1 MTPKI
6 GWVVGAF
13 VGRTRELLS
22 LERQLGRVKTAGAD
36 APGKAVF
43 VRGRRRV
50 GKSRLIEEFCTQSGC
65 AYVFFAASKAGPNE
79 LGLFAEEI
87 AQSNLPGR
95 ALFAG
100 SNPSTWDAALRLL
113 AATLDPTAPTIV
125 VFDEFPYLV
134 DEDSGIEGTFQKH
147 WDQLLSKKPV
157 LLLLIG
163 SDLAMMEA
171 LNTHSRPLYQ
181 RGVDMIV
188 PPLSPVETA
197 AIVGSPTADDSFDA
211 YLLTGGLP
219 LICNDWPSGL
229 SMWDYLAA
237 VLDEPTSPFIVSA
250 ERVLAAEFPVDAQ
263 ARVVLGQIGAG
274 EVTFSKIAR
283 AAGGLQK
290 ASANRSLELL
300 LKKRIIAKDKPLST
314 TTSSDPRYRV
324 ADPYLR
330 FWLRFIG
337 PHMAEIERGRGD
349 RVLDRIRGDWMAWRG
364 RAIEPVIREALSR
377 LSPIPGLPAA
387 AEVGGFWTRSNNP
400 EIDIIGADKG
410 PVAGTIAYAGTIK
423 WRDNQPLTQ
432 GDMNQLAHDV
442 LAVSG
447 ANSDTPLL
455 AVSRSGVTA
464 NGVLALGPDDLIAA
478 W

>member
-1 MTPKI
+1 
-6 GWVVGAF
+6 
-13 VGRTRELLS
+13 
-22 LERQLGRVKTAGAD
+22 
-36 APGKAVF
+36 VF

-197 AIVGSPTADDSFDA
+197 AIVGSSTPSDGVPPFMGDGRIAFAPVEDLAFGFALVVLTLVLWVWLGRRGVERTPYAGPPRFEYPGRADD
-211 YLLTGGLP
+211 P
-219 LICNDWPSGL
+219 
-229 SMWDYLAA
+229 
-237 VLDEPTSPFIVSA
+237 
-250 ERVLAAEFPVDAQ
+250 
-263 ARVVLGQIGAG
+263 
-274 EVTFSKIAR
+274 
-283 AAGGLQK
+283 
-290 ASANRSLELL
+290 RS
-300 LKKRIIAKDKPLST
+300 
-314 TTSSDPRYRV
+314 
-324 ADPYLR
+324 
-330 FWLRFIG
+330 
-337 PHMAEIERGRGD
+337 
-349 RVLDRIRGDWMAWRG
+349 
-364 RAIEPVIREALSR
+364 
-377 LSPIPGLPAA
+377 
-387 AEVGGFWTRSNNP
+387 
-400 EIDIIGADKG
+400 
-410 PVAGTIAYAGTIK
+410 
-423 WRDNQPLTQ
+423 
-432 GDMNQLAHDV
+432 
-442 LAVSG
+442 
-447 ANSDTPLL
+447 
-455 AVSRSGVTA
+455 
-464 NGVLALGPDDLIAA
+464 
-478 W
+478 

>member
-1 MTPKI
+1 MIPRRVGI
-6 GWVVGAF
+6 VGAF
-13 VGRTRELLS
+13 VGRKRELLS
-22 LERQLGRVKTAGAD
+22 LDRQLSRVKSAGPD

-50 GKSRLIEEFCTQSGC
+50 GKSRLIEEFCKQSGC
-65 AYVFFAASKAGPNE
+65 AYVFFAASKAGPKE
-79 LGLFAEEI
+79 LELFAEEI
-87 AQSNLPGR
+87 AQSNLPNR
-95 ALFAG
+95 SLFAG
-100 SNPSTWDAALRLL
+100 TNPSSWDAALRLL
-113 AATLDPTAPTIV
+113 ASTLDSTSPTVV

-134 DEDSGIEGTFQKH
+134 EEDSGIEGTFQKH

-157 LLLLIG
+157 LLLLVG

-171 LNTHSRPLYQ
+171 LNTHGRPLYQ

-197 AIVGSPTADDSFDA
+197 AIVGSATAEDSFDA

-219 LICNDWPSGL
+219 LICDEWPSGL
-229 SMWDYLAA
+229 SMWDYLDA

-250 ERVLAAEFPVDAQ
+250 ERVLAAEFPADAQ
-263 ARVVLGQIGAG
+263 ARAVLAQIGAG
-274 EVTFSKIAR
+274 EVTFTKIAR

-300 LKKRIIAKDKPLST
+300 LKKRVIAKEKPLST
-314 TTSSDPRYRV
+314 APSSDPRYRV

-349 RVLDRIRGDWMAWRG
+349 RVLERIRGDWMTWRG

-432 GDMNQLAHDV
+432 GDINQLARDV
-442 LAVSG
+442 VAVTG
-447 ANSDTPLL
+447 ANNSTLLL

-464 NGVLALGPDDLIAA
+464 TGVTALGPADLIAA